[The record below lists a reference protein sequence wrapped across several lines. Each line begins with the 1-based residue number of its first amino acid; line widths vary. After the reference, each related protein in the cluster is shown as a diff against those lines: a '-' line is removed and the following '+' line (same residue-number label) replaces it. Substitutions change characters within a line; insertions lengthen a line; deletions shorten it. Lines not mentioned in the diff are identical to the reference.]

1 MIDLPREP
9 NPGEN
14 LDSSWGVRV
23 VRALR
28 ALFPTGGP
36 GIHVDTGPTGTTI
49 SATNQAQETAPATL
63 ATDAIPAVVV
73 QASAVPGLYR
83 VTLYPSGIGGPS
95 GGNAF
100 LACTER
106 GMEMDLPAGTIVLA
120 HSIVLAAAD
129 DGDDGV
135 EEEEEG
141 EATP

>member
-1 MIDLPREP
+1 MIGEAFRPR
-9 NPGEN
+9 
-14 LDSSWGVRV
+14 R
-23 VRALR
+23 RLR
-28 ALFPTGGP
+28 ASQLNELAR
-36 GIHVDTGPTGTTI
+36 
-49 SATNQAQETAPATL
+49 SADSAHLGAAGFLSQENGLEQVARSPRRPIVARTAPATL

-73 QASAVPGLYR
+73 QAEAVPGLYR

-95 GGNAF
+95 GGDAF

-135 EEEEEG
+135 EEEEEE